1 MLKETVKGAVIV
13 GMVASM
19 FSGGVA
25 LADKKAEEGKSVKC
39 AGVNEC
45 KGKGAC
51 AGANNACAGKNECKG
66 KGVVSMAEKD
76 CKAKGGSVAK

>member
-1 MLKETVKGAVIV
+1 MLKETIKGAVIV

-25 LADKKAEEGKSVKC
+25 LAKGDKAEGKSVKC

-66 KGVVSMAEKD
+66 KGVVSVAEKD
-76 CKAKGGSVAK
+76 CKAKGGTVAK